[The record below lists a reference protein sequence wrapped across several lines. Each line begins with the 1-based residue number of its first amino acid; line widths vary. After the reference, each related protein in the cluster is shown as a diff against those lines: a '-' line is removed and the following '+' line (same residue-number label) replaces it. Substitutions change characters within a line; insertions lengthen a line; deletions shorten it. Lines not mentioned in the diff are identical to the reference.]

1 MEFLLSL
8 VLAVLSPAQT
18 DLSGAWALTVVD
30 FGRPNTTRMSLKQA
44 GDTLSGTLGNNQKL
58 EGTITGSEI
67 SFKFGSRTAK
77 GRFADGR
84 LSGEVTQGDRT
95 LEWTAVRIPPRPA
108 TPRTYTF
115 EPTKFELYF
124 TSRVA
129 PVLHIAPGDTVKTW
143 SVGADG
149 VDPKGERRSP
159 GGNPQ
164 TGPFYVDGAMPGDTL
179 VVRVNRLRT
188 NRDWAVSGSTV
199 MSNAVEPSHLS
210 NLKWSQDFNT
220 RWRIDA
226 AANVARLE
234 QPPEHLK
241 DFTIP
246 LRPMLGCIAV
256 APGQEWAIRT
266 TDSGRFGGNMDYNQL
281 VEETTI
287 YLPVNHPG
295 ALLFVGD
302 GHAAQGDGE
311 LTGDALETS
320 MEHRVHRRRD
330 RGQELRPPAGGERRL
345 SDQHRHRQHPRPGAA
360 DGHLRDAA
368 LAGARLQAGG
378 VRGRDR
384 GRLRDEV
391 RRRRSRRHAGEHRR
405 EAAEDGAGAAAQGL
419 VTPIAET
426 PTTRLT
432 TTLPPGRLAIWTA
445 AVLFTAARRELGAH
459 RGPVSRRLL
468 RGSASDCHGS
478 TWSSRTHRP
487 RGTPFRAMGTSNWWM
502 ESSGRGAGRITR

>member
-18 DLSGAWALTVVD
+18 DLTGNWAITVVD
-30 FGRPNTTRMSLKQA
+30 FGRPNTTRMSLKQT
-44 GDTLSGTLGNNQKL
+44 GDTLTGTLGNNQSL
-58 EGTITGSEI
+58 EGTIAGSEV

-84 LSGEVTQGDRT
+84 LSGQVTQGDRT

-108 TPRTYTF
+108 TPRTHTF
-115 EPTKFELYF
+115 EPAKFELYF
-124 TSRVA
+124 TSRVE

-149 VDPKGERRSP
+149 VDPKGQRRSP

-179 VVRVNRLRT
+179 VVRLNRLRT

-210 NLKWSQDFNT
+210 SLKWSQDFNT

-246 LRPMLGCIAV
+246 LRPMLGCVAV

-266 TDSGRFGGNMDYNQL
+266 TDSGRFGGNMDYNQI
-281 VEETTI
+281 VEGTTI

-320 MEHRVHRRRD
+320 MDIEFTVDLIESKNFGHPLAENAEYLISLGVGGSLDQALQMATSGMLRWLERD
-330 RGQELRPPAGGERRL
+330 HKL
-345 SDQHRHRQHPRPGAA
+345 SASEAA
-360 DGHLRDAA
+360 IVVGFAMKYDIVDLVGTQVSIAAKLPKVA
-368 LAGARLQAGG
+368 LAK
-378 VRGRDR
+378 
-384 GRLRDEV
+384 
-391 RRRRSRRHAGEHRR
+391 
-405 EAAEDGAGAAAQGL
+405 
-419 VTPIAET
+419 
-426 PTTRLT
+426 
-432 TTLPPGRLAIWTA
+432 LPK
-445 AVLFTAARRELGAH
+445 
-459 RGPVSRRLL
+459 
-468 RGSASDCHGS
+468 AS
-478 TWSSRTHRP
+478 
-487 RGTPFRAMGTSNWWM
+487 
-502 ESSGRGAGRITR
+502 